1 MLPRI
6 LVAIIVLVTIG
17 CATAPTDRGQSISDS
32 EAAWQQQQSALD
44 SFTQWKMAG
53 RIGLR
58 TVDSGA
64 TANLRWRRTERGD
77 QIYLFG
83 LLGGGKVQLDI
94 TDRKVELR
102 DAKGQVST
110 GTDVTALL
118 YQVTGWHVPF
128 DSLDNW
134 LRGLPASGDYDSIEI
149 DRDGRL
155 VHLHQAGWQIS
166 YDEFMSVGNLT
177 LPKRIQ
183 LIAQPK
189 TIDAL
194 VSTGHLLGDRLAL
207 KIFVENWQISLS
219 KQVSSQ

>member
-58 TVDSGA
+58 TADSGA

-155 VHLHQAGWQIS
+155 VHLHQAGWQIL

>member
-6 LVAIIVLVTIG
+6 LVAMIVLVTVG
-17 CATAPTDRGQSISDS
+17 CATTPTDRGQSIFDP
-32 EAAWQQQQSALD
+32 EAAWQQQKSELNNL
-44 SFTQWKMAG
+44 TQWKLAG

-58 TVDSGA
+58 TADSGA

-102 DAKGQVST
+102 DAKGQVFS
-110 GTDVTALL
+110 GTDVTTLL

-128 DSLDNW
+128 NSLDGW
-134 LRGLPASGDYDSIEI
+134 LRGLPAPGVYDSIEI
-149 DRDGRL
+149 DQDGKLIR
-155 VHLHQAGWQIS
+155 LHQAGWEIS
-166 YDEFMSVGNLT
+166 YDEFMPVGNLT
-177 LPKRIQ
+177 LPKRIH
-183 LIAQPK
+183 LTAQPK

-194 VSTGHLLGDRLAL
+194 VSTGHLSGDRLAL
-207 KIFVENWQISLS
+207 KIFVEDWQSSLPE
-219 KQVSSQ
+219 QVLSQ

>member
-58 TVDSGA
+58 TADSGA

-128 DSLDNW
+128 DSLDGW
-134 LRGLPASGDYDSIEI
+134 LRGLPAPGVYDSIEI
-149 DRDGRL
+149 DQDGKLIR
-155 VHLHQAGWQIS
+155 LHQAGWEIS

-207 KIFVENWQISLS
+207 KNFVENWQISLS

>member
-6 LVAIIVLVTIG
+6 LVAMISLVTVG
-17 CATAPTDRGQSISDS
+17 CATVPSDRGQSIFDP
-32 EAAWQQQQSALD
+32 ETAWQQQKLALNN
-44 SFTQWKMAG
+44 FTQWKMAG

-58 TVDSGA
+58 TADSGA

-102 DAKGQVST
+102 DAKGQVFS
-110 GTDVTALL
+110 GTDVTVLL

-128 DSLDNW
+128 DSLDDW
-134 LRGLPASGDYDSIEI
+134 LRGLPASGDYESIEI
-149 DRDGRL
+149 DQEGRL
-155 VHLHQAGWQIS
+155 IYLRQAGWEIS
-166 YDEFMSVGNLT
+166 YDEFMLVGNLT

-183 LIAQPK
+183 LTAQPK

-194 VSTGHLLGDRLAL
+194 VSTGYLAGDRLVL
-207 KIFVENWQISLS
+207 KVFVENWQNSVS
-219 KQVSSQ
+219 KQVLSQ

>member
-1 MLPRI
+1 M
-6 LVAIIVLVTIG
+6 AIIVLVTIG

-58 TVDSGA
+58 TADSGA

-155 VHLHQAGWQIS
+155 VHLHQAGWQIL

>member
-58 TVDSGA
+58 TADSGA

-94 TDRKVELR
+94 KDRKVELR
-102 DAKGQVST
+102 DAKGQVFT

-128 DSLDNW
+128 DSLDDW

-149 DRDGRL
+149 DQDGRL
-155 VHLHQAGWQIS
+155 VHLRQGGWEIS
-166 YDEFMSVGNLT
+166 YDEFMLVGNLT

-183 LIAQPK
+183 LTAQPK
-189 TIDAL
+189 TIEAL
-194 VSTGHLLGDRLAL
+194 VSTGHLSGDRLAL
-207 KIFVENWQISLS
+207 KIFVENWQSSLS
-219 KQVSSQ
+219 KQVPSQ

>member
-58 TVDSGA
+58 TADSGA